1 MAKLHKTETVAAAAR
16 TLRTLA
22 HPVRMKVV
30 EFLADKEQN
39 VGTIQKHLKMEQA
52 VTSQHLKLMFV
63 NGLVNKRRDKNFIY
77 YSQNKK
83 VLDGV
88 DRLIT
93 DIS

>member
-22 HPVRMKVV
+22 HPVRMKVI

-63 NGLVNKRRDKNFIY
+63 NGLVNKRRDKNFMY

>member
-1 MAKLHKTETVAAAAR
+1 MAKLHKINTVAAAAR

-22 HPVRMKVV
+22 HPVRMKVI

-39 VGTIQKHLKMEQA
+39 VGTIQKHLKIEQA
-52 VTSQHLKLMFV
+52 VTSQHLKKLSDS
-63 NGLVNKRRDKNFIY
+63 GLVNKRREKNYMY

>member
-22 HPVRMKVV
+22 HPVRMKVI

>member
-1 MAKLHKTETVAAAAR
+1 MAKLHKIDTVAAAAR

-22 HPVRMKVV
+22 HPVRMKVI

-39 VGTIQKHLKMEQA
+39 VGTIQKYLKIDQA
-52 VTSQHLKLMFV
+52 VTSQHLKLLSV
-63 NGLVNKRRDKNFIY
+63 NGLVNKRREKNFIY

-83 VLDGV
+83 VLEGI

-93 DIS
+93 EIS

>member
-22 HPVRMKVV
+22 HPVRMKVI

-83 VLDGV
+83 VLEGV
-88 DRLIT
+88 DRLIN